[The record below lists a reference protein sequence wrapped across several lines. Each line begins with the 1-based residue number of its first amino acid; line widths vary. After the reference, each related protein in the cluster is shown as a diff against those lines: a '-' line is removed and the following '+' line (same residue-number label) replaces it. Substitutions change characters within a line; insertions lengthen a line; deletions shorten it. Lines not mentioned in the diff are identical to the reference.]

1 MNKKQLS
8 ERDICTKFIT
18 PALEA
23 AGWDIK
29 KQIREE
35 VSFTNGKIIVR
46 GKLVARGR
54 RKRADYLLYFKPSIP
69 IAIIEAKDNHHAV
82 GSGMQQAIGYAEA
95 LDIPFVY
102 TSNGDSFVEYDR
114 TIRDEN
120 TSPEIRKTIEKE
132 LALDAFPSPQELWNR
147 YKKQYQI
154 SEETEP
160 IVTQEYFYDSSG
172 KEPRY
177 YQRVAINRVINAV
190 MKNQKRILL
199 VMATGTG
206 KTYTA
211 FQIIWRLWKSQ
222 TKKRI
227 LFLADRNI
235 LVDQTMTND
244 FKHFN
249 DKMTKISNRHVDKS
263 FEIYLAL
270 YQAITGEEESKKI
283 FKKFSPAFFD
293 LIVIDECHRGSA
305 SEDSQWREILE
316 YFSEAT
322 QIGMTAT
329 PKETKY
335 ISNIHYFGEP
345 VYTYSLKQGIED
357 GFLAPY
363 KVIRVLLDKDWIGWR
378 PPQGMLDKYGHEIED
393 RIYNLKDYDRNLVI
407 EDRTKL
413 VANRCSTYLKQ
424 TNRFDK
430 TIVFCEDIEHADRM
444 RHALINENADLVAQN
459 SKYILKITGDDQIGK
474 QELDNFIDP
483 EETYPVITTTS
494 KLMSTGVDA
503 QTCRVIVLDKSI
515 NSMTEFKQIIGR
527 GTRVREDHGKLFFTI
542 IDFRNATRLFYDP
555 LFDGDPVQ
563 VYEPKPDEGMIPPDE
578 PETDT
583 PETAIDNI
591 STDRNETPDVSLPE
605 PDDDDDERPRKY
617 YVSGVSVEIVAE
629 RVQYYDSEKGLVTA
643 SLKAYSKQHLRNA
656 FTSLDDFIQSWNQA
670 DQKAVIIAELAEK
683 GFFLKEL
690 QAQVG
695 LDLDPFDLILH
706 VAFDMPPLSRYERVN
721 IVKKRNYFA
730 KYGET
735 ARKVLEALLEKY
747 ADEGIGAV
755 EGAFE
760 KSRIIDFLMLPP
772 FNAFG
777 MPLQLINE
785 FGGKEQYL
793 QAIRELEQQIY
804 HAA

>member
-1 MNKKQLS
+1 MKKDLS

-18 PALEA
+18 PALKE

-35 VSFTNGKIIVR
+35 VSFTDGKIIVR
-46 GKLVARGR
+46 GKLVARGK
-54 RKRADYLLYFKPSIP
+54 RKRADYILYFKPSVP
-69 IAIIEAKDNHHAV
+69 IAIIEAKDNNHPV
-82 GSGMQQAIGYAEA
+82 GAGMQQGIGYAEA

-102 TSNGDSFVEYDR
+102 SSNGDGFVEHDR
-114 TIRDEN
+114 TITEG
-120 TSPEIRKTIEKE
+120 KVEKE
-132 LALDAFPSPQELWNR
+132 LVLSEFPSPQELWNR
-147 YKKQYQI
+147 YKNQNQI

-160 IVTQEYFYDSSG
+160 IVTQEYFYDASG

-177 YQRVAINRVINAV
+177 YQRVAVNRVIDAV
-190 MKNQKRILL
+190 TKKQNRILL

-211 FQIIWRLWKSQ
+211 FQTIWRLWKSG
-222 TKKRI
+222 TKQRI

-283 FKKFSPAFFD
+283 FKKFSRDFFD

-316 YFSEAT
+316 YFNEAT

-335 ISNIHYFGEP
+335 VSNIHYFGKP
-345 VYTYSLKQGIED
+345 VYTYSLRQGIED

-363 KVIRVLLDKDWIGWR
+363 KVIRVLLDKDWFGWR
-378 PPQGMLDKYGHEIED
+378 PPKGMLDKFGHEIED

-407 EDRTKL
+407 DDRTKL
-413 VANRCSTYLKQ
+413 VANRSSAYLKQ

-430 TIVFCEDIEHADRM
+430 TIVFCEDIDHADRM
-444 RHALINENADLVAQN
+444 RHAIINENADLAAEN
-459 SKYILKITGDDQIGK
+459 SKYVLKITGDDPIGK

-483 EETYPVITTTS
+483 EEKYPVIATTS

-503 QTCRVIVLDKSI
+503 QTCRVIVLDKNI

-527 GTRVREDHGKLFFTI
+527 GTRVREDHGKMFFTI

-563 VYEPKPDEGMIPPDE
+563 VYEPKPGDEMVPPDE
-578 PETDT
+578 SQDEGQEAD
-583 PETAIDNI
+583 I
-591 STDRNETPDVSLPE
+591 NEITLPE
-605 PDDDDDERPRKY
+605 AEKPDITIPEPEDESGERPRKY

-629 RVQYYDSEKGLVTA
+629 RVQYYDSDKGLISA
-643 SLKAYSKQHLRNA
+643 SLKDYSKQNLRKA
-656 FTSLDDFIQSWNQA
+656 FASLDDFILSWNRA
-670 DQKAVIIAELAEK
+670 DQKAAILAELAEQ
-683 GFFLKEL
+683 GVFLNEL
-690 QAQVG
+690 QTQVG
-695 LDLDPFDLILH
+695 KELDPFDLICH
-706 VAFDMPPLSRYERVN
+706 VAFDMPPLSRNERAN
-721 IVKKRNYFA
+721 NVKKKNYFA
-730 KYGET
+730 KYGAT
-735 ARKVLEALLEKY
+735 ARKVLEALLDKY
-747 ADEGIGAV
+747 ADEGIAAV
-755 EGAFE
+755 ENAFE
-760 KSRIIDFLMLPP
+760 RSKIIDFLMIPP
-772 FNAFG
+772 FNEFG
-777 MPLQLINE
+777 MPVQLIKE
-785 FGGKEQYL
+785 FGGKEKYI

-804 HAA
+804 SVA